1 MLFIKIFHSRLFLE
15 KELDLHCSRQFT
27 EPLLSSYCRVT
38 SSKRNAKHLS
48 HDPEELCTSH
58 EERKVSGGKKDE
70 FQYSAAYQITMLG
83 MSDPILATE
92 RTYLCSHIESKL
104 I

>member
-1 MLFIKIFHSRLFLE
+1 MQNTFLMT
-15 KELDLHCSRQFT
+15 LRSCG
-27 EPLLSSYCRVT
+27 
-38 SSKRNAKHLS
+38 
-48 HDPEELCTSH
+48 TSH

-92 RTYLCSHIESKL
+92 RTYLCFTY
-104 I
+104 